1 MPGVI
6 VLDTKL
12 LTVQRDT
19 RMLSLRKS
27 ANAVF
32 WLKLC
37 AKSSMAQSL
46 FSQNLASVVYYRRI
60 TIYPF
65 CLLVFM
71 ISSKRLNNCIVAVVA
86 LVLTSYLCF
95 FSLAHAQIE
104 VIDRTQTPA
113 AKQQESRAQSRQSA
127 DLYYQM
133 QIMEQELLQLRG
145 LIEQQSNEIKK
156 LKQQHLE
163 DYMDLDRR
171 MLGQTAPATTA
182 KPLLGT
188 VGSPIAEND
197 EPVVP
202 LAEPRDPKAELTQY
216 RAAIDLVLKEKD
228 FEQAKA
234 RLQQH
239 LVDFPNGRYA
249 ANAHYWLGEIALE
262 QDNNKD
268 AEKWFSNLLKT
279 FPEHSKSDD
288 ARYKLGEVYLR
299 NGDKA
304 RAKAIMIDLEKKDKG
319 VSELAKRFLDK
330 HFPEY

>member
-1 MPGVI
+1 MITSTLKPVLPI
-6 VLDTKL
+6 V
-12 LTVQRDT
+12 
-19 RMLSLRKS
+19 
-27 ANAVF
+27 
-32 WLKLC
+32 
-37 AKSSMAQSL
+37 
-46 FSQNLASVVYYRRI
+46 
-60 TIYPF
+60 
-65 CLLVFM
+65 
-71 ISSKRLNNCIVAVVA
+71 
-86 LVLTSYLCF
+86 LVLTSL
-95 FSLAHAQIE
+95 SAAAQIE
-104 VIDRTQTPA
+104 IVDRTKTPA
-113 AKQQESRAQSRQSA
+113 VKQQETLAQSRQSG

-145 LIEQQSNEIKK
+145 LIEQQANEIKK
-156 LKQQHLE
+156 IKQQHLE

-171 MLGQTAPATTA
+171 MLGQPPAAPQS
-182 KPLLGT
+182 KPLLG
-188 VGSPIAEND
+188 SAPEKPA

-202 LAEPRDPKAELTQY
+202 LAEPRDPKAELNQY
-216 RAAIDLVLKEKD
+216 REAIDLVLKDKD
-228 FEQAKA
+228 YEQAKA

-262 QDNNKD
+262 QENNKD
-268 AEKWFSNLLKT
+268 AERWFSELLQT

-304 RAKAIMIDLEKKDKG
+304 RAKAIMLELAEKDKG